1 MRHFFLFLAILVDEI
16 IVKVYIIDI
25 PYRVYERETIMWIFY
40 GLISAIFAAIATI
53 LDKTAVNAL
62 DSNFATAFRMTT
74 VSIISWALV
83 FGTGTPNQ
91 LNHLDSQGWNIQLLA
106 GILTGLSCLA
116 YYKALSLADVSKV
129 LPLNRTSLIMTILL
143 ANLLLSEVITAKT
156 MVGGALIM
164 LGTVFL
170 VL

>member
-1 MRHFFLFLAILVDEI
+1 
-16 IVKVYIIDI
+16 
-25 PYRVYERETIMWIFY
+25 MWIFY
-40 GLISAIFAAIATI
+40 GLISAILAAIATI

-62 DSNFATAFRMTT
+62 DSNFATAFRMST
-74 VSIISWALV
+74 VAILSWAIV

-91 LNHLDSQGWNIQLLA
+91 IDNLDSHGWNIQLIA
-106 GILTGLSCLA
+106 GVLTGLSCLA
-116 YYKALSLADVSKV
+116 YYKALSLADVSRV

-143 ANLLLSEVITAKT
+143 ANVLLSEAITAKT